1 MPIKLI
7 IQLSWRNI
15 WRHRRRNGML
25 FAAIL
30 VAVSTIVVANSLI
43 RGWQADMLDTVVS
56 SLNGHIKV
64 LAPNYQADPSIE
76 KSFDLPAHW
85 QPGLGE
91 GLVLGWT
98 SRVKVPGVIMSERDT
113 RGVQLVGIDP
123 IDEAAISF
131 LRDVDI
137 EGEALTDVDDHRV
150 LIGAELARQLN
161 TRVGR
166 RIVLI
171 TQGSDG
177 RNRES
182 GFRVA
187 GVYDAE
193 GTGLEKVYVF
203 TGRQA
208 LQKLLDTTSVTEL
221 SVRLVDNENEIEV
234 RDKLRESFAAL
245 EVKTWQEL
253 APQAATMFQFADLAV
268 FIWFT
273 IMMIAL
279 AFGLVNTLVTAVMER
294 VKELGMLR
302 AVGMRPG
309 VVIAQVVIESLLIV
323 SLGLAFGLLLGVG
336 FIALLH
342 DGIDLSQWAQ
352 GMESFQMRT
361 VLVPRLLLSDLV
373 IVGSLSLVF
382 GLVASAYP
390 AWRAVQVKPLEA
402 MRQ

>member
-1 MPIKLI
+1 MYRFLVPIRAKKLFRVHR
-7 IQLSWRNI
+7 LS
-15 WRHRRRNGML
+15 
-25 FAAIL
+25 
-30 VAVSTIVVANSLI
+30 V
-43 RGWQADMLDTVVS
+43 
-56 SLNGHIKV
+56 LNYRVGI
-64 LAPNYQADPSIE
+64 
-76 KSFDLPAHW
+76 LPAHW

-98 SRVKVPGVIMSERDT
+98 ARVKVPAVIMSERDT

-123 IDEAAISF
+123 VDEAAISF

-137 EGEALTDVDDHRV
+137 EGEALTGVDDRRV

-177 RNRES
+177 RIRES

-203 TGRQA
+203 TGRRA

-221 SVRLVDNENEIEV
+221 SVRLVDNENEV
-234 RDKLRESFAAL
+234 AARDQLRESFAEL

-273 IMMIAL
+273 IMMTAL

-309 VVIAQVVIESLLIV
+309 VVIAQVVIESLLFV
-323 SLGLAFGLLLGVG
+323 RLFLACGLLL
-336 FIALLH
+336 
-342 DGIDLSQWAQ
+342 
-352 GMESFQMRT
+352 
-361 VLVPRLLLSDLV
+361 
-373 IVGSLSLVF
+373 
-382 GLVASAYP
+382 
-390 AWRAVQVKPLEA
+390 
-402 MRQ
+402 